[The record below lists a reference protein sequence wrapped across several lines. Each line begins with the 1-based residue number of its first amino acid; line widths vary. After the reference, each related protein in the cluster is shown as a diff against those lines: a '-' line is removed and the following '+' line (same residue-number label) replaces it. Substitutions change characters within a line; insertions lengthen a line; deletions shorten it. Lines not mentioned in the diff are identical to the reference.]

1 MSQNKLLINERARNH
16 IKIFPVE
23 EGVFD
28 DIPTDEGEKIRWCES
43 QYKRLQSS
51 IDAKRIFIDKHR
63 GKGYLVSVWE
73 LDGRY
78 YLIQCIR
85 NEFKTFNTVIYV
97 SKNKS
102 DMLNI
107 AKFLKQNVDQIMK
120 DYKEQILEA
129 RAALVKNA
137 IENPV
142 VGEAE
147 DKPNGNA

>member
-1 MSQNKLLINERARNH
+1 M
-16 IKIFPVE
+16 
-23 EGVFD
+23 
-28 DIPTDEGEKIRWCES
+28 
-43 QYKRLQSS
+43 
-51 IDAKRIFIDKHR
+51 
-63 GKGYLVSVWE
+63 
-73 LDGRY
+73 
-78 YLIQCIR
+78 
-85 NEFKTFNTVIYV
+85 IYV